1 MLRLLSIL
9 AVSIF
14 CRKHD
19 QCYGTCERSKNLC
32 DVQFSDDLKYTCG
45 SLVNYFCH
53 DIAFAYYLT
62 VKFLAEEVYDRAQE
76 DACCG

>member
-1 MLRLLSIL
+1 MLYLLSIL

-19 QCYGTCERSKNLC
+19 QCYGTCESSKYSR
-32 DVQFSDDLKYTCG
+32 DVQFVDDLKYACG
-45 SLVNYFCH
+45 SLVNYFFH

-62 VKFLAEEVYDRAQE
+62 VKYLAAEVYDRAWE
-76 DACCG
+76 DVCCG